1 LESEVLKLNEVLKST
16 KKAKSEFENSNQ
28 QLNKEIKDSKDSVRR
43 LENEKA
49 DLKLENQ
56 RLH

>member
-1 LESEVLKLNEVLKST
+1 LESEVLKLNEVLTST

-49 DLKLENQ
+49 DLKLEN
-56 RLH
+56 